1 MGYLLYNLYKKNQL
15 REMKGENVM
24 KRLSRSEI
32 CQKLNARLA
41 AKEPILVCES
51 GSGITAKLT
60 AKYGIDM
67 ILVLSASSFRMRGL
81 DDVFAGKPYGNGND
95 MTMQMVTD
103 MRLVVGDDVPVIA
116 GVCPNDPYRFVDDYV
131 AKYKRM
137 GVSGFTNFPTIGTA
151 YLQSRGGMDKA
162 GIGFRSEIEF
172 LKNQQ
177 QEDMFTVGL
186 AFYME
191 DGLRYAEEGLDMIV
205 LDLRF
210 LVTKALT
217 PELYAVDKSCELVQK
232 TYHQIKAIHPQCYV
246 VVHGGPFDTIENVR
260 RLFEKTDVDG
270 FMGSKI
276 FDVNVMT
283 HYITENQCSFANLK
297 LR

>member
-1 MGYLLYNLYKKNQL
+1 M
-15 REMKGENVM
+15 R
-24 KRLSRSEI
+24 RFSRQEI
-32 CQKLNARLA
+32 CQKFDARIA
-41 AKEPILVCES
+41 ANEPILVCES
-51 GSGITAKLT
+51 GAGITAKLT

-67 ILVLSASSFRMRGL
+67 ILVLSASAFRMRGL
-81 DDVFAGKPYGNGND
+81 DDVFAGKPYGSGND

-103 MRLVVGDDVPVIA
+103 MRLVVGDEVPVIA
-116 GVCPNDPYRFVDDYV
+116 GVCPNDPYRFVDDYI
-131 AKYKRM
+131 ARYKRM

-151 YLQSRGGMDKA
+151 YQQSRAGMDKE
-162 GIGFRSEIEF
+162 GIGFNSEISF
-172 LKNQQ
+172 LKEQQ
-177 QEDMFTVGL
+177 RDMFTVGL

-191 DGLRYAEEGLDMIV
+191 DALRYAQERLDMVV

-210 LVTKALT
+210 LVSSVLT
-217 PELYAVDKSCELVQK
+217 PELYKVEKSCEMVQQV
-232 TYHQIKAIHPQCYV
+232 YHEVKKINSGCYV

-260 RLFEKTDVDG
+260 KLFELTDVDG

-283 HYITENQCSFANLK
+283 DYITENQHSFANLK

>member
-1 MGYLLYNLYKKNQL
+1 M
-15 REMKGENVM
+15 R
-24 KRLSRSEI
+24 RLSRKEI
-32 CQKLNARLA
+32 RQKFDARIA

-51 GSGITAKLT
+51 GTGITAKLT

-67 ILVLSASSFRMRGL
+67 ILVLSASAFRMRGL

-131 AKYKRM
+131 AKYKRI

-151 YLQSRGGMDKA
+151 YVQSRGVMDKE
-162 GIGFRSEIEF
+162 GIGFNFEISF
-172 LKNQQ
+172 LKEQMQ
-177 QEDMFTVGL
+177 DDMFSVGL

-191 DGLRYAEEGLDMIV
+191 DALRYAREGLDMVV

-210 LVTKALT
+210 LVTKTLT
-217 PELYAVDKSCELVQK
+217 PELYEVGKSCEMVQK
-232 TYHQIKAIHPQCYV
+232 VYQQIKEINSMCYV
-246 VVHGGPFDTIENVR
+246 VVHGGPFETIENVR
-260 RLFEKTDVDG
+260 KLFEQTDVDG
-270 FMGSKI
+270 LMGSKI

-283 HYITENQCSFANLK
+283 DYITNNQHSFASLK
-297 LR
+297 LQ

>member
-1 MGYLLYNLYKKNQL
+1 M
-15 REMKGENVM
+15 R
-24 KRLSRSEI
+24 RFSRNEI
-32 CQKLNARLA
+32 RQKFDERLA
-41 AKEPILVCES
+41 KKEPILVCES
-51 GSGITAKLT
+51 GAGITAKLT

-67 ILVLSASSFRMRGL
+67 ILVMSASAFRMRGL

-103 MRLVVGDDVPVIA
+103 MRLVVGNDVPVVA

-131 AKYKRM
+131 AKYKRI

-151 YLQSRGGMDKA
+151 YMQSRGGMDKE
-162 GIGFRSEIEF
+162 GIGFNAEVAF
-172 LKNQQ
+172 LKEQMQ
-177 QEDMFTVGL
+177 DDMFSVGL

-191 DGLRYAEEGLDMIV
+191 DGLRYAREGLDMVV

-210 LVTKALT
+210 LVTEALT
-217 PELYAVDKSCELVQK
+217 PELYQVENSCELVQK
-232 TYHQIKAIHPQCYV
+232 TFQQIKQINPECYV
-246 VVHGGPFDTIENVR
+246 VVHGGPFDTMDNVR
-260 RLFEKTDVDG
+260 KLFELTDVDG

-276 FDVNVMT
+276 FDVHVMT
-283 HYITENQCSFANLK
+283 DYITENQRSFASLK